1 MSNLSEIIDKRLK
14 TGDIIFSICSL
25 VLSVFL
31 FLIIIINKN
40 LRSLTYDF
48 LMFVFLSEIINSIG
62 NIIEYSGKI
71 KLASTLLIPLSDIF
85 TMMLFCFFMYCSC
98 EQLIK
103 SNKNIKNK
111 KKLFIPIS
119 AVVGVIYGVIL
130 LIVFHTQKQNN
141 SQFYFYNNVCDNS
154 DTDCKNLK
162 FICYIH
168 VGILFL
174 MSVYI
179 CYKTF
184 ILLRFLKDKQNSDSA
199 NSWKIA
205 ILVKTLF
212 RFPIICIL
220 YWLFFI
226 LYTLINLINGEYK
239 IKFLLKL
246 YAKAFLCLR
255 GFLFG
260 INTIQTNKIQI
271 LIEKIWE
278 VQIMHNIILKF
289 NICPKKGSKK

>member
-1 MSNLSEIIDKRLK
+1 MSNLSEIIDNRLK

-31 FLIIIINKN
+31 FLIIIFNKN

-62 NIIEYSGKI
+62 NIIEYSGK

-119 AVVGVIYGVIL
+119 AGLGLIYGVIL
-130 LIVFHTQKQNN
+130 LIVFHTQKQDNTY
-141 SQFYFYNNVCDNS
+141 FYFYNNTGD
-154 DTDCKNLK
+154 KNLK

-179 CYKTF
+179 CFKTF
-184 ILLRFLKDKQNSDSA
+184 ILLRFLKEKQNSDSA

-220 YWLFFI
+220 YWLFYI
-226 LYTLINLINGEYK
+226 LYIFINLINGEYK
-239 IKFLLKL
+239 IKYLLKL
-246 YAKAFLCLR
+246 FAKAFLCLR

-278 VQIMHNIILKF
+278 VHIMHNIILKF
-289 NICPKKGSKK
+289 NICPKKGSKNK

>member
-1 MSNLSEIIDKRLK
+1 MSNLSEIIDNRLK

-31 FLIIIINKN
+31 FLIIIFNKN

-62 NIIEYSGKI
+62 NIIEYSGK

-119 AVVGVIYGVIL
+119 AGLGLIYGVIL
-130 LIVFHTQKQNN
+130 LIVFHTQQQDNTY
-141 SQFYFYNNVCDNS
+141 FYFYNNTGD
-154 DTDCKNLK
+154 KNLK

-179 CYKTF
+179 CFKTF
-184 ILLRFLKDKQNSDSA
+184 ILLRFLKEKQNSDSA

-220 YWLFFI
+220 YWLFYI
-226 LYTLINLINGEYK
+226 LYIFINLINGEYK
-239 IKFLLKL
+239 IKYLLKL
-246 YAKAFLCLR
+246 FAKAFLCLR

-278 VQIMHNIILKF
+278 VHIMHNIILKF
-289 NICPKKGSKK
+289 NICPKKGSKNK

>member
-1 MSNLSEIIDKRLK
+1 MSNLSEIIDNRLK

-31 FLIIIINKN
+31 FLIIIFNKN

-62 NIIEYSGKI
+62 NIIEYSGK

-119 AVVGVIYGVIL
+119 AGIGIIYGVIL
-130 LIVFHTQKQNN
+130 LIVFHTQKQDNTY
-141 SQFYFYNNVCDNS
+141 FYFYNNTGD
-154 DTDCKNLK
+154 KNLK

-179 CYKTF
+179 CFKTF
-184 ILLRFLKDKQNSDSA
+184 ILLRFLKEKQNSDSA

-220 YWLFFI
+220 YWLFYI
-226 LYTLINLINGEYK
+226 LYIFINLINGEYK
-239 IKFLLKL
+239 IKYLLKL
-246 YAKAFLCLR
+246 FAKAFLCLR

-278 VQIMHNIILKF
+278 VHIMHNIILKF
-289 NICPKKGSKK
+289 NICPKKGSKNK